1 MYINDRLQ
9 ILQYP
14 RTLQTGTPTRRVL
27 PLRLEVDRMAFIW
40 IQSRGFVGIHEFTTD
55 SSILILLSCPILSQ
69 CGRFWLPGN
78 TILSYFAVWGQDE
91 DEDEDDWGNT
101 TSFDLCTSFAFIKL
115 TPRGRKCE
123 LGMGANV
130 VSYGE
135 SWSVMDWWPLRK
147 TSKYLYWIWNDM
159 NRLGGFQVSF
169 WISKVCGWIRRGVK
183 GQKNLSW
190 WVLVMSHELFFLL
203 SMAIS
208 GFQFLFLAGSSMFI
222 SNGYAIPQKV

>member
-78 TILSYFAVWGQDE
+78 TIWGQDE

-159 NRLGGFQVSF
+159 NRLGDF
-169 WISKVCGWIRRGVK
+169 K
-183 GQKNLSW
+183 
-190 WVLVMSHELFFLL
+190 
-203 SMAIS
+203 
-208 GFQFLFLAGSSMFI
+208 FLFEYPRFVG
-222 SNGYAIPQKV
+222 GYGGVWRVRRTCRGGY

>member
-14 RTLQTGTPTRRVL
+14 SMLQTGTPTRRVL

-69 CGRFWLPGN
+69 RGRFWLPGN

-101 TSFDLCTSFAFIKL
+101 TSFDLCISFAFIKL
-115 TPRGRKCE
+115 TPRLPEDGSASWEWVPMSYPMVNHGVSWIDGPSEKCLSTCIGYE
-123 LGMGANV
+123 M
-130 VSYGE
+130 
-135 SWSVMDWWPLRK
+135 
-147 TSKYLYWIWNDM
+147 IWTD
-159 NRLGGFQVSF
+159 
-169 WISKVCGWIRRGVK
+169 
-183 GQKNLSW
+183 
-190 WVLVMSHELFFLL
+190 
-203 SMAIS
+203 
-208 GFQFLFLAGSSMFI
+208 
-222 SNGYAIPQKV
+222 